1 MESENHIAE
10 DGKKEKRAVVN
21 IGNSQQ
27 KWHDLML
34 FLKNATPT
42 AFCLE
47 FKDDE
52 TARTAERR
60 MIHQTGKYP
69 SWFPMIIAK
78 RGTCIYVLKT
88 CFAKKV
94 TVIDEPKKDD

>member
-47 FKDDE
+47 FKDE
-52 TARTAERR
+52 EAALTAERR
-60 MIHQTGKYP
+60 MLRQIGQYS
-69 SWFPMIIAK
+69 SWFPLVLAK
-78 RGTCIYVLKT
+78 RGNCVYVLKPA
-88 CFAKKV
+88 FAKKV